1 MTKGGTTYDLTY
13 IRPPKKEKVAKAAN
27 EVKPKPSPGPKAPPP
42 PPTPPGPK
50 PPVTENDAKTLIN
63 GTTNAYLHIFEELY
77 PKINIINSSIAGVT
91 RYKPDSASTFLKNNL
106 EIMKKDFMI
115 LKSYINLSINSN
127 FATTIYQN
135 LIIFLDIKKIE
146 PIVNLLDSITDT
158 DDHNSKKNIPT
169 ILIKLILLLG
179 NIKDELDELKNNTL
193 PSLFTA
199 ANINLKRIEDNI
211 NWPNSDSDIQ
221 DIAKDY
227 MKTII
232 LYYMYIKKDYN
243 TVIELYEIYKTIDP
257 IDTKKIKT
265 FRSKLPDIKKAAAE
279 ILNLEGKTIED
290 YLKSTIIGTKSLNS
304 KTFDDEYYNIVNN
317 NYRNITI
324 IDNINILEALLS
336 YSKNKNKGN
345 ATNLITEVGIIIK
358 ELRKYYPKTTGGKR
372 KYTRR
377 KIAAPKKKPTS
388 KPTFTKLY

>member
-1 MTKGGTTYDLTY
+1 MTKGGTTYNLTY
-13 IRPPKKEKVAKAAN
+13 TRPPKKEKVAKAAN
-27 EVKPKPSPGPKAPPP
+27 EVKPKPAPGSKGPTP

-77 PKINIINSSIAGVT
+77 PKIYIINSSIADKT
-91 RYKPDSASTFLKNNL
+91 SYKPGSASIFLKNNL

-115 LKSYINLSINSN
+115 LTSYINLSINSY

-135 LIIFLDIKKIE
+135 LIDFLDINKIE
-146 PIVNLLDSITDT
+146 PIVKLLGSITDT
-158 DDHNSKKNIPT
+158 DDDDKCRENIPK
-169 ILIKLILLLG
+169 ILNKLTLLLDT
-179 NIKDELDELKNNTL
+179 NFKNNTL

-199 ANINLKRIEDNI
+199 ANKNLKTIEDNI
-211 NWPNSDSDIQ
+211 KYIKWPNPDIQ

-232 LYYMYIKKDYN
+232 LYYMYIKEDYN
-243 TVIELYEIYKTIDP
+243 TVIELYKIYNTIDP
-257 IDTKKIKT
+257 IDTEKIKT
-265 FRSKLPDIKKAAAE
+265 FRSKLPDIEKAAVE
-279 ILNLEGKTIED
+279 ILKLEGKTIEN
-290 YLKSTIIGTKSLNS
+290 YLKNTIIGTKSLS
-304 KTFDDEYYNIVNN
+304 KTFDNEYYNIVNN

-336 YSKNKNKGN
+336 NYNNNKNKRN
-345 ATNLITEVGIIIK
+345 ATYLITEVGEIIK
-358 ELRKYYPKTTGGKR
+358 ELRKYYPQTTGGKR
-372 KYTRR
+372 KYTKR
-377 KIAAPKKKPTS
+377 KIAAPKKKPAS